1 MDDAARITKALRLR
15 GATMLC
21 PACQFA
27 LRGPIGGYRLIPEKS
42 EVKDSLGGKDG
53 IRVSVYAC
61 GNCGYLRFHSAN
73 VLDQAAG

>member
-1 MDDAARITKALRLR
+1 VDDEARITKALRQR

-21 PACQFA
+21 PACKFA
-27 LRGPIGGYRLIPEKS
+27 LRGPIGGYRLVPDKS
-42 EVKDSLGGKDG
+42 DPDPLGGAKG

-73 VLDQAAG
+73 VLDDVTG

>member
-1 MDDAARITKALRLR
+1 MDDEARITRALRQR

-21 PACQFA
+21 PACKFA
-27 LRGPIGGYRLIPEKS
+27 LRGPIGGFRLVPDKKG
-42 EVKDSLGGKDG
+42 KDSLGGKEG

-73 VLDQAAG
+73 VLDDVTG

>member
-1 MDDAARITKALRLR
+1 MDDEARITKALRQR

-21 PACQFA
+21 PACKFA
-27 LRGPIGGYRLIPEKS
+27 LRGPIGGYRLLPDGSK
-42 EVKDSLGGKDG
+42 SLGGKEG

-73 VLDQAAG
+73 VLDEAAG

>member
-1 MDDAARITKALRLR
+1 MDDEARITKALRRR

-21 PACQFA
+21 PACKFA
-27 LRGPIGGYRLIPEKS
+27 LRGPVGGYRLVPD
-42 EVKDSLGGKDG
+42 KDDPAPVGGKKG

-73 VLDQAAG
+73 VIDDVTG

>member
-1 MDDAARITKALRLR
+1 VDDAAKITKALRRR

-27 LRGPIGGYRLIPEKS
+27 LRGPIGDYRLMPDKGDKE
-42 EVKDSLGGKDG
+42 SLGGKQG

-61 GNCGYLRFHSAN
+61 SNCGYLRFHSAN
-73 VLDQAAG
+73 VLDEAAG

>member
-1 MDDAARITKALRLR
+1 VDDAAKITKALRVR

-27 LRGPIGGYRLIPEKS
+27 LRGPIGGYRLVPDKGD
-42 EVKDSLGGKDG
+42 KKSLGGKEG
-53 IRVSVYAC
+53 IRISVYAC

-73 VLDQAAG
+73 VLDDVAG

>member
-1 MDDAARITKALRLR
+1 MDDEARITKALRQR

-27 LRGPIGGYRLIPEKS
+27 LRGPIGGYRLFPDDPK
-42 EVKDSLGGKDG
+42 SLGGKEG

-61 GNCGYLRFHSAN
+61 SNCGYLRFHSAN
-73 VLDQAAG
+73 VLDAAAG

>member
-1 MDDAARITKALRLR
+1 MDDAGRITKALRLR

-27 LRGPIGGYRLIPEKS
+27 LRGPVGGYRLTPDKGDKE
-42 EVKDSLGGKDG
+42 SLGGKEG

-61 GNCGYLRFHSAN
+61 SNCGYLRFHSAN
-73 VLDQAAG
+73 VLDDVTG